1 MRPSD
6 DRPIAALANGANAY
20 CLDDGTLCFGMGLE
34 RLLLNIEIL
43 EKCAESYLLAQCAAE
58 PIRRIPRVVRF
69 IAGRR
74 LKRDQK
80 DAAARHLRGERSVMK
95 VGY

>member
-43 EKCAESYLLAQCAAE
+43 EKCAESYVLANVLPNQSGAF
-58 PIRRIPRVVRF
+58 PGSSGSSPVV
-69 IAGRR
+69 A
-74 LKRDQK
+74 
-80 DAAARHLRGERSVMK
+80 
-95 VGY
+95 